1 MDNESNSKIEKMEK
15 DIKKLKKR
23 QPRKMTAMKFV
34 GVAFDPEKY
43 KAGEAEI
50 NEALSNGFEVLR
62 DFETGGGIVIALG
75 KWENKSKTVNK
86 EWNKLKNTSTDSK
99 IKSLTETSLDI
110 FFGISNVSTGKL
122 LCTAFVCRTNSGS

>member
-1 MDNESNSKIEKMEK
+1 MENENNSKLDALAKCVLKQEK

-34 GVAFDPEKY
+34 GVVFDPEKY

-50 NEALSNGFEVLR
+50 NEALSDGFEVLR

-75 KWENKSKTVNK
+75 KWENKSKTVEK
-86 EWNKLKNTSTDSK
+86 EWNN
-99 IKSLTETSLDI
+99 
-110 FFGISNVSTGKL
+110 
-122 LCTAFVCRTNSGS
+122 

>member
-1 MDNESNSKIEKMEK
+1 MDKENNSKLDALARCVLKQEK

-50 NEALSNGFEVLR
+50 NEALSDGFEVIQ
-62 DFETGGGIVIALG
+62 DFQTGGGIVFALG
-75 KWENKSKTVNK
+75 KWENKGKMVEK
-86 EWNKLKNTSTDSK
+86 QWNN
-99 IKSLTETSLDI
+99 
-110 FFGISNVSTGKL
+110 
-122 LCTAFVCRTNSGS
+122 

>member
-1 MDNESNSKIEKMEK
+1 MEKENNSKIQELEEKLDAVGMISMKQEK

-34 GVAFDPEKY
+34 GVVFDPEKY
-43 KAGEAEI
+43 KVGEAEI
-50 NEALSNGFEVLR
+50 NEALSDGFEVLR

-86 EWNKLKNTSTDSK
+86 QW
-99 IKSLTETSLDI
+99 
-110 FFGISNVSTGKL
+110 
-122 LCTAFVCRTNSGS
+122 TN

>member
-1 MDNESNSKIEKMEK
+1 MEKENNLKIQELEEKLDAVGILSMKQEK

-34 GVAFDPEKY
+34 GVVFDPEKY

-50 NEALSNGFEVLR
+50 NEALANGFEVLR

-75 KWENKSKTVNK
+75 KWENKSKTVEK
-86 EWNKLKNTSTDSK
+86 QW
-99 IKSLTETSLDI
+99 
-110 FFGISNVSTGKL
+110 
-122 LCTAFVCRTNSGS
+122 TN

>member
-1 MDNESNSKIEKMEK
+1 MENESNSKIEKLEK

-23 QPRKMTAMKFV
+23 QPKKMTAMKFV

-50 NEALSNGFEVLR
+50 NEALSDGFEVLR

-75 KWENKSKTVNK
+75 KWESKGKTVEK
-86 EWNKLKNTSTDSK
+86 QW
-99 IKSLTETSLDI
+99 
-110 FFGISNVSTGKL
+110 SN
-122 LCTAFVCRTNSGS
+122 

>member
-1 MDNESNSKIEKMEK
+1 MENENNSKLDALAKCVLKQEK

-34 GVAFDPEKY
+34 GVVFDPEKY
-43 KAGEAEI
+43 KAGETEI

-86 EWNKLKNTSTDSK
+86 EWNN
-99 IKSLTETSLDI
+99 
-110 FFGISNVSTGKL
+110 
-122 LCTAFVCRTNSGS
+122 

>member
-1 MDNESNSKIEKMEK
+1 MENENNSKLDALAKCVLKQEK

-34 GVAFDPEKY
+34 GVVFDPEKY

-50 NEALSNGFEVLR
+50 NEALSDGFEVLR

-75 KWENKSKTVNK
+75 KWEKKGKTVEK
-86 EWNKLKNTSTDSK
+86 EW
-99 IKSLTETSLDI
+99 
-110 FFGISNVSTGKL
+110 
-122 LCTAFVCRTNSGS
+122 TN

>member
-1 MDNESNSKIEKMEK
+1 MENENNSKLDALAKCVLKQEN

-34 GVAFDPEKY
+34 GVVFDPEKY

-50 NEALSNGFEVLR
+50 NEALSDGFEVLR

-75 KWENKSKTVNK
+75 KWENKGKTVKK
-86 EWNKLKNTSTDSK
+86 EW
-99 IKSLTETSLDI
+99 
-110 FFGISNVSTGKL
+110 
-122 LCTAFVCRTNSGS
+122 TN

>member
-1 MDNESNSKIEKMEK
+1 MENENNSKLDALAKCVLKQEK

-23 QPRKMTAMKFV
+23 QSRKMTAMKFV

-50 NEALSNGFEVLR
+50 NEALSDGFEVIR

-86 EWNKLKNTSTDSK
+86 EWNN
-99 IKSLTETSLDI
+99 
-110 FFGISNVSTGKL
+110 
-122 LCTAFVCRTNSGS
+122 

>member
-1 MDNESNSKIEKMEK
+1 MEKENDSKIEELEKSINKQGK

-50 NEALSNGFEVLR
+50 NNALANGFEVLR

-75 KWENKSKTVNK
+75 KWENKGKMVKK
-86 EWNKLKNTSTDSK
+86 EW
-99 IKSLTETSLDI
+99 
-110 FFGISNVSTGKL
+110 
-122 LCTAFVCRTNSGS
+122 TN